1 MCQAVCTQI
10 NCDSWEQDT
19 SLVKVDVWWTRVWRR
34 KVGESRTHMHVAIKK
49 PLKDFEAL
57 RQAWSGQVMQAWLLG
72 GCVQVFT
79 VSEGRTRIEQKPDC
93 SSFVIESA
101 ERSDEGRYT
110 IKVTNPVGEDVASIF
125 LRVVGKQGVKGMIR
139 EVTHCCLQGCL

>member
-1 MCQAVCTQI
+1 M
-10 NCDSWEQDT
+10 
-19 SLVKVDVWWTRVWRR
+19 WRR
-34 KVGESRTHMHVAIKK
+34 KVGESRTQIHVAIEK
-49 PLKDFEAL
+49 PLQDFEAL
-57 RQAWSGQVMQAWLLG
+57 RQAWSGQVMQAQLLG

-79 VSEGRTRIEQKPDC
+79 TTEGRTRIEQRPEC

-125 LRVVGKQGVKGMIR
+125 LRVVGKQGVKGMKH
-139 EVTHCCLQGCL
+139 EVAHDGLQGRL